1 MDVNVDV
8 NVDVNI
14 EFAERMAKVLEIF
27 NGNVSELARQAGI
40 KPPSAKRWLTGE
52 SDPQMS
58 NLIKLARAA
67 GVNIQW
73 LATGEGSQYPTQS
86 PTLTQENSPKII
98 TDTIGNSININDFVF
113 IPYYNVQASA
123 GHGAWADNEE
133 QNTALAFRR
142 DWLSMFVTRHFEQLS
157 VISVKGDSMAGVLED
172 QDTILIDHTKIEP
185 CDGLFALRIGND
197 VFVKRVQRLP
207 SKLLVKSANTD
218 YEPFE
223 IDLSEESDEN
233 VKIIGQV
240 VWLGRKM

>member
-1 MDVNVDV
+1 MSQFDNED
-8 NVDVNI
+8 
-14 EFAERMAKVLEIF
+14 EAFF
-27 NGNVSELARQAGI
+27 NRIRETVAIIGNQKQAADKMGIAVSSVARWYKGEAD
-40 KPPSAKRWLTGE
+40 PSRT
-52 SDPQMS
+52 
-58 NLIKLARAA
+58 NLVKLARVA

-73 LATGEGSQYPTQS
+73 LATGEGSQYPTQP
-86 PTLTQENSPKII
+86 PTLTQESSPKII
-98 TDTIGNSININDFVF
+98 TDTVGNSININDFVF

-123 GHGAWADNEE
+123 GRGAWADNEE
-133 QNTALAFRR
+133 QNTVLAFRR

-172 QDTILIDHTKIEP
+172 QDTILIDHTKTEP
-185 CDGLFALRIGND
+185 RDGLFALRIGND